1 MPEIVHPAPIDN
13 KYLTV
18 DYERFAPL
26 FIEGIKELRAELR
39 SIKKHIGME

>member
-26 FIEGIKELRAELR
+26 LIEGIKELRAELR
-39 SIKKHIGME
+39 NIKKHIGME